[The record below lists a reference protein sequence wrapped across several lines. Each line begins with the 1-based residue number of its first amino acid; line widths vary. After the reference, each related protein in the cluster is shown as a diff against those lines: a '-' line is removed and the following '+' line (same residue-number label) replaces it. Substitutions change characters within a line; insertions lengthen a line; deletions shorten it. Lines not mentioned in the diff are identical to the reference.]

1 MRENMLADEEG
12 KEAIFRGEPRHAHTP
27 GRREFR
33 PEARNEERWWLGR
46 RKAARTFEIAFSPL
60 DLRPVAPA
68 LLGRTVRNGRSGR
81 CGSSGRPPPR
91 NRVQLRPRAPD
102 LWAGPTAGR
111 AEMRRKL
118 RETREGPSRH
128 HPSREESW
136 ERETPHIQLPASP
149 ESSYATEFC
158 GRLPSLPGQR
168 EARKT
173 WRGCRQDLAPRW
185 RRPPASGIH
194 CYGHTRS
201 NAPRAEAGASRL
213 ARVQRAVRARM
224 RARQPR
230 ADAGDRA
237 LFCIPGA

>member
-1 MRENMLADEEG
+1 VAGPAKGCKNVRDRL
-12 KEAIFRGEPRHAHTP
+12 F
-27 GRREFR
+27 
-33 PEARNEERWWLGR
+33 
-46 RKAARTFEIAFSPL
+46 AARPSASSTRIAWAYCPKWAVGAL
-60 DLRPVAPA
+60 RQLRP
-68 LLGRTVRNGRSGR
+68 
-81 CGSSGRPPPR
+81 PPPR
-91 NRVQLRPRAPD
+91 NRVQLRPRAPE

-185 RRPPASGIH
+185 RRPPASGIN